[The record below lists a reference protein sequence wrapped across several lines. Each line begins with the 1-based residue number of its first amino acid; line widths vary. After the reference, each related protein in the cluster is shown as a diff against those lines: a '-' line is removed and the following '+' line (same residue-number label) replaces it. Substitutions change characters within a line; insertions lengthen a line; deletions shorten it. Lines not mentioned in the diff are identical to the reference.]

1 MGTFDTLLLAFDMDE
16 RVDEAQ
22 SFWNMILHTH
32 ERSISRRLFSRMIS
46 IYTHHNMPHNVIEV
60 RTFKIIF
67 PASFEKIF
75 RGGIFSPFTFEDS
88 IWVVL
93 LNRSN
98 KKNHLYTFFLND
110 LFHHKPVLTCYPTPH
125 HPNFLST
132 LLTVSG
138 SNL

>member
-67 PASFEKIF
+67 PASIEKIF

-98 KKNHLYTFFLND
+98 KKKSFVYFF
-110 LFHHKPVLTCYPTPH
+110 FKRPVSSQTCFNLLSNPPSSQ
-125 HPNFLST
+125 FLVCT
-132 LLTVSG
+132 IDCKR
-138 SNL
+138 